1 MSTEGRGQMLV
12 VDASCLYEVVAG
24 GSGAEAIRQR
34 LSSDADQ
41 AAPHIVDVEVFNV
54 VRREYRAGR
63 LDATAASQAIED
75 LQDWPGERFSH
86 RLLLD
91 RAWELRDTVR
101 GWDTMYVALAEALE
115 AVLITTDRRLGAATS
130 PRCEIEVL
138 PKASD
143 N

>member
-1 MSTEGRGQMLV
+1 MSTEGRGRMLV

-24 GSGAEAIRQR
+24 GSEAETIRQR
-34 LSSDADQ
+34 LASDADQ

-54 VRREYRAGR
+54 VRREFRAGR
-63 LDATAASQAIED
+63 LDNTAASQAIAD

-101 GWDTMYVALAEALE
+101 GWDAMYVALAEALG
-115 AVLITTDRRLGAATS
+115 AVLITTDQRLGAANS

-143 N
+143 H